1 MKYICVWKV
10 LQAGQ
15 ILLQTTPGHIDVK
28 GLEAEL
34 RSAFPSIV
42 NVHEFHVWALTP
54 DRTIATAHLIF
65 SRQSVIESPPWSFL
79 HVCHT
84 IVLQ

>member
-1 MKYICVWKV
+1 M

-65 SRQSVIESPPWSFL
+65 SRQSVIESPP
-79 HVCHT
+79 
-84 IVLQ
+84 